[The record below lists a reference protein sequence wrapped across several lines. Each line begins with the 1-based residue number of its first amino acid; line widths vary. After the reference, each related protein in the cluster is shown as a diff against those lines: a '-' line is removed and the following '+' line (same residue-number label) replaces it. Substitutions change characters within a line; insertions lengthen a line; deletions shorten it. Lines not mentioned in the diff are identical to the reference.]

1 MAPRLLPWRAA
12 PAAKPGVRT
21 GRPMRHAPLTP
32 ITAAELDAA
41 LPSVLAAPRDAGV
54 VRLLCTRPQPNARS
68 FPEVLT
74 LARGRGAAGDY
85 HPAQPWLRR
94 PDGSPDPR
102 IEVSIMPWRVLDLV
116 WRERDRVAHPGDN
129 IAVDM
134 TLATS
139 DLPAGARLAVGT
151 AILCVS
157 DVPNDGCAKWKVR
170 CGRAAHDW
178 ITTPDHLDLRLRGLY
193 ARIEQDGEVRIGDV
207 LRRL

>member
-1 MAPRLLPWRAA
+1 M
-12 PAAKPGVRT
+12 K
-21 GRPMRHAPLTP
+21 HAPLSP
-32 ITAAELDAA
+32 ITAAELEAA
-41 LPSVLAAPRDAGV
+41 LPSVLAAPGGAGL
-54 VRLLCTRPQPNARS
+54 VRLLCTRPQPNARA

-74 LARGRGAAGDY
+74 LSRGKGATGDY
-85 HPAQPWLRR
+85 HPARPWLRL

-134 TLATS
+134 TLAEA
-139 DLPAGARLAVGT
+139 DLPAGTRLAAGT
-151 AILCVS
+151 AILRVS

-170 CGRAAHDW
+170 YGKAAHDW
-178 ITTPDHLDLRLRGLY
+178 ITTPDHLRLRLRGLY
-193 ARIEQDGEVRIGDV
+193 AAIEQDGEVRIGDT